1 MAHSVV
7 DEKAT
12 WTVSILTVGLH
23 VWRAAPN
30 QQDAGAD
37 DGKQHV

>member
-1 MAHSVV
+1 MHSVV

-23 VWRAAPN
+23 VWRAASN
-30 QQDAGAD
+30 QQDAD
-37 DGKQHV
+37 DGEQHV